1 MYYWLL
7 TPKPNLEGRTK
18 QPEEVGAAIVLLY
31 RVQQRGYFLLR
42 FHAFSVKPVSSLNL
56 LKAPHLESL
65 SKESCSLKKICLCS
79 VVEKQKLIQEQNLRA
94 TQRQAFANQRGNRL
108 VRIIIIIRIIII
120 ANRQLRHCQIIIT
133 FSNIINGIIIIK
145 LNKL

>member
-1 MYYWLL
+1 MVALS
-7 TPKPNLEGRTK
+7 TK
-18 QPEEVGAAIVLLY
+18 VGAAIVLLY
-31 RVQQRGYFLLR
+31 QVQQRGYFLLR
-42 FHAFSVKPVSSLNL
+42 FHAYSVKPVSSL
-56 LKAPHLESL
+56 PHLESL

-108 VRIIIIIRIIII
+108 VRIIIIIIRIIII

-133 FSNIINGIIIIK
+133 FSNIINDIIIIK
-145 LNKL
+145 LDKL